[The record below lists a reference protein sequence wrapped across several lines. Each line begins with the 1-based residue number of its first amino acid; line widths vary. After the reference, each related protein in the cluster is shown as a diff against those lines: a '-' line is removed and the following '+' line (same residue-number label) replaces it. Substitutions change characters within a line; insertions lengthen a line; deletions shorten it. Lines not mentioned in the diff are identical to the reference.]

1 MYTLVWQWHNNTSC
15 TA

>member
-1 MYTLVWQWHNNTSC
+1 MYTLVWQLHNNTCC